1 MEVGYLDFHDHA
13 SSCTGRCVTRS
24 GTSKYDN
31 MHSLL
36 AATAAVMYCGGEEGD
51 GEGCT
56 DLSRDDVIIPQ
67 PQLPSGEGDGIVYN
81 VAGRKSSASGNLDLD
96 RSDYQPI
103 SYKLSDGGVGLFIKS
118 NSKLSPKIEPDVAMV
133 TTLSPP
139 LTTTTTLTVGMD
151 LDNDFNVSDISRM
164 TEGWYIH
171 NP

>member
-36 AATAAVMYCGGEEGD
+36 ATTASVMYCRGGEGD

-56 DLSRDDVIIPQ
+56 NLSHDDVIISQ
-67 PQLPSGEGDGIVYN
+67 LQLPRGEGDGIFYS

-103 SYKLSDGGVGLFIKS
+103 SYKLSDGGVGLFTNS
-118 NSKLSPKIEPDVAMV
+118 NSKLSPKIEPVVAMV
-133 TTLSPP
+133 TTLSSPFSS
-139 LTTTTTLTVGMD
+139 TTTFTVGMD
-151 LDNDFNVSDISRM
+151 LDNNFNIPDLSRM
-164 TEGWYIH
+164 TEGWYIP